1 MTKVLE
7 TAAEQHVWK
16 LLIENF
22 RWDPPG
28 GLGITVHRKSDAP
41 RKLAYLQIFEAA
53 LTATFAQLRPDYDWE
68 VTPLGGDGGVDFIG
82 TQTFL
87 THDAYGI
94 AAAIT
99 VGGQCKKHQNY
110 SGMIHHDILGS
121 LSDMAETISPTFFV
135 VAFSAHVSE
144 EQIEKARQR
153 AEDAFGRDC
162 HILDRPQVEGLLADH
177 LPVLDQVLTASDL
190 DRRQVQEVHD
200 YFSALPHARAAS
212 AGVVTVE
219 PLDNARAGEPFSVR
233 VSVRSG
239 AVAATRLHWRP
250 AQRENGELEPVD
262 LIYPVEASMS
272 EGVELKPKSPAD
284 DPFLLQRSLEF
295 RTHAVGDM
303 ELGQIRIEPSTHDA
317 NSPDGWTKLRKL
329 RVAENTKPRFFE
341 APFKRQLRCLTEEY
355 SRATDRTVVSV
366 GVVGAGGSGKSRVC
380 EEFSLEQRRRGC
392 AVITAKQAKSSNDP
406 NLMLADLFLGLIGGN
421 VSYENASSSVIH
433 EIEKYDHALAQ
444 RCEPSI
450 RSIFAAGAQRS
461 ESVTEEGILSALL
474 LLTMARARTGPVIVH
489 LQDLHWSSADMLG
502 LLGNLLWQ
510 LEKALPNAPNRSAG
524 VLVILEGRTREKGSA
539 NEGWDS
545 RPFEAFLQRLDCRT
559 TVCASLGREQGHE
572 FVARLFEARHT
583 AGRLVSGDLLGLQ
596 EALVEQIDQAAGG
609 NPFHSIE
616 QIRLLREAGVVA
628 RNPGTG
634 FLYLVR
640 PQPSN
645 FRPSDD
651 VFASIRGRWDY
662 MRERSPELALLTWAL
677 ALLEDRVPTPL
688 FRRLWRG
695 LAPEVSLVDLDATD
709 LIVTGEA
716 EGPEVSFRHEN
727 YFHALRKFEV
737 SPKNRE
743 RAVDIYS
750 DWFEEMESP
759 DPTNGFR
766 WAQVLLRRSR
776 PENERARRL
785 LGSAGRAARRQG
797 DLRLARQIAIASLD
811 TSWAENERV
820 RTRTPTFLRHCDEE
834 LALALDLLGS
844 DRALAGDRVEA
855 LSRRIES
862 RLASGRIR
870 SVSASKLR
878 HRLLTA
884 EVRRSQYLFN
894 DHRPARAAEVAG
906 RAIAGVEALRSEA
919 SDASLEWEPL
929 EMEAL
934 LSRAIGLALSGE
946 IEEAQETSGQAFEI
960 ARRLRSPLARHAICV
975 HAAILLA
982 TDPLAADSILR
993 DCIGDLD
1000 DSPESTIVRDEA
1012 ELDLSEGLILRAYA
1026 SGGSKSGSAM
1036 LSEAHS
1042 LLRPLFTRCFQIGQY
1057 PDAGAA
1063 ALLLGVIS
1071 VLRNTDDEVS
1081 WFAHAVA
1088 TASRGGHMETLWR
1101 SHINMATAMH
1111 RRGEPAGDRVR
1122 DHAMAAVDIMEE
1134 TLSHYGQADISTRF
1148 DVLRFP
1154 LAQAARL
1161 LLLAEDER
1169 GITLLSRYPRLR
1181 ASFADVEGRL
1191 LRQEGDERHYQWL
1204 WVDDAGY
1211 MLY

>member
-1 MTKVLE
+1 MAKVLE
-7 TAAEQHVWK
+7 TPAEQRVWE

-22 RWDPPG
+22 RWDPPE
-28 GLGITVHRKSDAP
+28 GLGITVHRKDDAP
-41 RKLAYLQIFEAA
+41 RKPAQLQIFEAA
-53 LTATFAQLRPDYDWE
+53 ITATFAHLRPDYEWQ

-82 TQTFL
+82 TQPFL

-110 SGMIHHDILGS
+110 SGMVHHDILGP
-121 LSDMAETISPTFFV
+121 LSDMAATISPTFFV

-144 EQIEKARQR
+144 EQVEKARQR
-153 AEDAFGRDC
+153 VESTFGRDC
-162 HILDRPQVEGLLADH
+162 HILDRPQVEGLLVDH
-177 LPVLDQVLTASDL
+177 LPVLEQVLTASDL
-190 DRRQVQEVHD
+190 DRRQVQEIRD
-200 YFSALPHARAAS
+200 YFSALPNARTT
-212 AGVVTVE
+212 GVVAVE
-219 PLDNARAGEPFSVR
+219 PLDNARAGESFSVR
-233 VSVRSG
+233 VSVRSST
-239 AVAATRLHWRP
+239 AAAIRLRWRP
-250 AQRENGELEPVD
+250 ARREDGEVEPVD
-262 LIYPVEASMS
+262 LIDPVEASMPD
-272 EGVELKPKSPAD
+272 GVELTPKNPTD
-284 DPFLLQRSLEF
+284 NPFLLERSLEF
-295 RTHAVGDM
+295 RTHAGGDI
-303 ELGQIRIEPSTHDA
+303 ELGEIRVEPSTHDA
-317 NSPDGWTKLRKL
+317 NSLDGWTKLQKL
-329 RVAENTKPRFFE
+329 RVVESMRPRFFE
-341 APFKRQLRCLTEEY
+341 SPFKRQLRCLAEEY
-355 SRATDRTVVSV
+355 RRATDRTVVSV

-406 NLMLADLFLGLIGGN
+406 HLMLADLFLGLIGRGA
-421 VSYENASSSVIH
+421 SYENASNTVIH
-433 EIEKYDHALAQ
+433 EIEQYDRALAK

-450 RSIFAAGAQRS
+450 RSIFAAGTQRS

-474 LLTMARARTGPVIVH
+474 LLTMARARTGPLIIH
-489 LQDLHWSSADMLG
+489 LQDLHWSSADVLG

-510 LEKALPNAPNRSAG
+510 LEKALPDAPSRSAG
-524 VLVILEGRTREKGSA
+524 VLFILEGRTREKGSA
-539 NEGWDS
+539 DEGWDS
-545 RPFEAFLQRLDCRT
+545 RPFEVFLQRLDCRT
-559 TVCASLGREQGHE
+559 TACASLGREQGHE
-572 FVARLFEARHT
+572 FVARIFETRHT
-583 AGRLVSGDLLGLQ
+583 AGRLVSSDLLGLQ

-609 NPFHSIE
+609 NPFHSLE
-616 QIRLLREAGVVA
+616 QVRLLKEAGIVA
-628 RNPGTG
+628 RNPETG

-640 PQPSN
+640 PQPSD

-662 MRERSPELALLTWAL
+662 MRERSLELALLIWAL

-709 LIVTGEA
+709 LIVTDGA

-737 SPKNRE
+737 SPEDRE

-750 DWFEEMESP
+750 SWFEEMESP

-766 WAQVLLRRSR
+766 WAQILLRRSQ
-776 PENERARRL
+776 PESKRARRL
-785 LGSAGRAARRQG
+785 LGTAGRAARRQG
-797 DLRLARQIAIASLD
+797 DLRLARQIAIVSLD
-811 TSWAENERV
+811 TSWAEDERSRA
-820 RTRTPTFLRHCDEE
+820 RTATFLRYCDEE
-834 LALALDLLGS
+834 LALVRDLLGS
-844 DRALAGDRVEA
+844 DRALAGDRIEA
-855 LSRRIES
+855 LSRRIEA

-870 SVSASKLR
+870 SASAPKLR

-894 DHRPARAAEVAG
+894 DHRPAKAAEVAA
-906 RAIAGVEALRSEA
+906 RAIAGVEALRSEV
-919 SDASLEWEPL
+919 SDASPEWVPL

-934 LSRAIGLALSGE
+934 LSRAVGLALSGE
-946 IEEAQETSGQAFEI
+946 IEEAQETSGQALDI
-960 ARRLRSPLARHAICV
+960 ARRLRSQLARHVVCT

-993 DCIGDLD
+993 DCISDLD
-1000 DSPESTIVRDEA
+1000 DSPDSAIVRDEA

-1026 SGGSKSGSAM
+1026 TDGSKAGSTM
-1036 LSEAHS
+1036 LAEAHS

-1071 VLRNTDDEVS
+1071 ALRNTDDEVS
-1081 WFAHAVA
+1081 WFAQAVA
-1088 TASRGGHMETLWR
+1088 AASRGGQMETLWR
-1101 SHINMATAMH
+1101 SHIDMATAMH
-1111 RRGEPAGDRVR
+1111 HRGEPAGAGVR
-1122 DHAMAAVDIMEE
+1122 DHATAAADIMEE
-1134 TLSHYGQADISTRF
+1134 TLSHYAQADTSKRF

-1169 GITLLSRYPRLR
+1169 GVALLNRYPRLR
-1181 ASFADVEGRL
+1181 TSFADVEGRL
-1191 LRQEGDERHYQWL
+1191 LRQEHSDERHYQWL